1 MTGIAWRAVECY
13 DLVSTLVIWRLLRD
27 RFNRPAFSS
36 SAPQFVSQFR
46 TPVEGNIEF
55 TPQTEPHQAK
65 NSGRCREHALHLIRT
80 PD

>member
-46 TPVEGNIEF
+46 TQVEVEY
-55 TPQTEPHQAK
+55 
-65 NSGRCREHALHLIRT
+65 RVHAPNRT
-80 PD
+80 APSERIKIVAGAANTHYI